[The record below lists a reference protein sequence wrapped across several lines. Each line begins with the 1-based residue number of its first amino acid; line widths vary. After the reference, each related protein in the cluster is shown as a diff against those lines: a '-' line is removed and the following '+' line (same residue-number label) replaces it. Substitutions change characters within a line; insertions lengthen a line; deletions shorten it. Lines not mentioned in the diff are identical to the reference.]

1 MKLVTVQIKNAIVL
15 IALCLSAGVFAQ
27 DIAKVATEN
36 VGSFHFD
43 NKTIDYGTV
52 EHNSNGERSFTFK
65 NVGNA
70 PIIISR
76 VKGSCG
82 CTVPTKPKGAIMPG
96 ETAKIGVK
104 YDTKREGAFS
114 KTITVTSN
122 ASEKN
127 LILKIKGKVSPKTQA
142 TQSKVK

>member
-1 MKLVTVQIKNAIVL
+1 MKSITIQLKNVIVL
-15 IALCLSAGVFAQ
+15 MALCLSAGLFAQ
-27 DIAKVATEN
+27 DMAMANEAVGAFQFENKVL
-36 VGSFHFD
+36 
-43 NKTIDYGTV
+43 DYGTV
-52 EHNSNGERSFTFK
+52 AHNSNGERSFSFK

-82 CTVPTKPKGAIMPG
+82 CTVPSKPKGPIMPG
-96 ETAKIGVK
+96 ETAVIGVK

-122 ASEKN
+122 ASEESI
-127 LILKIKGKVSPKTQA
+127 ILKIKGKVLPKA
-142 TQSKVK
+142 TNIAGKVK